1 MNHQLISSE
10 GNGGNYNPPAES
22 WRLHRSL
29 SVLLSFDLDIIDRHL
44 GIGPTSI
51 QRISQS
57 RLQEGRCN
65 NHLHLKRGTSLAR
78 VGQAACRP
86 MENACNHGVRVCA
99 TAFRS
104 ASGPLPHAAHLFGL
118 ASKASVCSGGGQA
131 CNCRK
136 RAAVHYSCLCRC
148 ALCACIYRL
157 ALFHPQDHRCQPPY
171 VSAPQLTNTS
181 DTIQIQTQLLGIYN
195 PYFSIRT
202 F

>member
-1 MNHQLISSE
+1 MLGHYPCSSLAISISIAIMHWT
-10 GNGGNYNPPAES
+10 NANTA
-22 WRLHRSL
+22 HL
-29 SVLLSFDLDIIDRHL
+29 SVHTARRKMQQSSASKERDI
-44 GIGPTSI
+44 
-51 QRISQS
+51 
-57 RLQEGRCN
+57 
-65 NHLHLKRGTSLAR
+65 TSLR
-78 VGQAACRP
+78 W
-86 MENACNHGVRVCA
+86 
-99 TAFRS
+99 
-104 ASGPLPHAAHLFGL
+104 ASGMQADGERMQSWCPGVCHCFQVSLWPSAPSHLFGL

-195 PYFSIRT
+195 PYFSIRN